1 MGQEMPK
8 KFPRRLT
15 KNGNSLAFN
24 VPSELTK
31 DSKPGDL
38 FYMYQD
44 ENGKIV
50 IEKAETEKRNRKYK
64 FEDLMSKVTKENA
77 NKFDWGKPIGREIW

>member
-1 MGQEMPK
+1 MAQEMPK
-8 KFPRRLT
+8 KYPRRLT
-15 KNGNSLAFN
+15 KNGNSMAFN
-24 VPSELTK
+24 IPPELVK

-38 FYMYQD
+38 FYMYED

-50 IEKAETEKRNRKYK
+50 IEKGEPEKKQRKYK

-77 NKFDWGKPIGREIW
+77 NKFDWSKSMGREIW